1 MSDSMTKQ
9 SRDRVIEAL
18 NRSIPQSPNH
28 RIVVGMLIA
37 IFAATAVAQ
46 DFPTK
51 PIRIIVP
58 YPPGGPSD
66 MQARLIGIELTKA
79 WGQTSVIDN
88 RGGGSGIIGTELAA
102 RADADGHTLILMSA
116 TN

>member
-1 MSDSMTKQ
+1 MGDSMTKQ
-9 SRDRVIEAL
+9 PGDRVNGAL
-18 NRSIPQSPNH
+18 NRSIHRSPYH
-28 RIVVGMLIA
+28 RIAAGMLMA
-37 IFAATAVAQ
+37 TFAATAVAQ

-88 RGGGSGIIGTELAA
+88 RGGGSGIIGTEL
-102 RADADGHTLILMSA
+102 
-116 TN
+116 